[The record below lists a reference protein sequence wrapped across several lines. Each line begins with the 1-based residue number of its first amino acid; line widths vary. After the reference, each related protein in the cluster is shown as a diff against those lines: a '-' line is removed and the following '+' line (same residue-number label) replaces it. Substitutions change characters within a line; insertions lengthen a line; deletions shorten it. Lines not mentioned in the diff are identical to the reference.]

1 MTETGYVF
9 HASYLLHDTG
19 AGHPE
24 SAARLEAVMAH
35 LRSAGLLDRLVKVD
49 ARRATAEEISLVHT
63 AEYQSRLTGLCRTGG
78 GSLDGDTPV
87 SLGSCNASEYAVGGA
102 VAAVEAVMD
111 GKVSHYFAL
120 VRPPGHHAFPCYGSG
135 FCLYNNVAVAARRAR
150 KKYGLKK
157 IVIIDFDVHH
167 GNGTQAIFDGDA
179 DMLYVSTHQYPHYPG
194 SGSVEDIGRAG
205 TAVNI
210 PLPAGCGDTEYLRL
224 FDEVI
229 FPAVRRFKPE
239 LVLVSAGYDG
249 HLDDPLAGMRLSTSG
264 YAAITG
270 RIKSLAEECC
280 SGKAVFCLEGGY
292 NLKALAESVAATFNV
307 LLGDKVGEESLPGT
321 RGISYGGPDITELI
335 ANLKR
340 IHHL

>member
-24 SAARLEAVMAH
+24 SAARLDAVMAH
-35 LRSAGLLDRLVKVD
+35 LRSTGLLDRLVKVD
-49 ARRATAEEISLVHT
+49 ARLATAAEISLVHGV
-63 AEYQSRLTGLCRTGG
+63 EYQSRLAAICRSGG
-78 GSLDGDTPV
+78 GNLDGDTPV
-87 SLGSCNASEYAVGGA
+87 SPGSCNASEYAVGGA

-111 GKVSHYFAL
+111 GKVSDCFAL
-120 VRPPGHHAFPCYGSG
+120 VRPPGHHAFPGYGSG
-135 FCLYNNVAVAARRAR
+135 FCLYNNVAVAARYAR

-179 DMLYVSTHQYPHYPG
+179 DMLYVSTHEYPHYPG
-194 SGSVEDIGRAG
+194 SGSVEVIGRAG

-210 PLPAGCGDTEYLRL
+210 PLPAGCGDTEYLRV

-249 HLDDPLAGMRLSTSG
+249 HLDDPLAGMRLSTGG

-270 RIKSLAEECC
+270 RIKSLVEECC
-280 SGKAVFCLEGGY
+280 GGKVVFCLEGGY
-292 NLKALAESVAATFNV
+292 NLRALAESVAATFSV
-307 LLGDKVGEESLPGT
+307 LLSDKVGEESLPGIG
-321 RGISYGGPDITELI
+321 GISYGGLDITELI
-335 ANLKR
+335 ANLKG